1 MAAYTQFGYGT
12 YPSANQLL
20 GSGVGGGGGSNIGQ
34 TSSIMSHNAPSPL
47 SGGSHENSLSPSGG
61 SSSSS
66 TSSAA
71 NGPLSPGAMSQT
83 STNNAGS
90 VPPQSAAGSALT
102 VASGN
107 NADASQASG
116 NLTITTGSSM
126 IGGANS
132 TGGCC
137 ENGRPIM
144 TDPVSGQTVCSCQYD
159 SARLALSSYSRMPA
173 AGVGVYGTAYPST
186 EQNPYPSIGVD
197 SSAFYTPLGNP
208 YSLKESTSGSDMSAA
223 AAWSTAGLQ
232 PTTGY
237 YSYDPTFAY
246 GYGASYD
253 LASRRK
259 NATRESTATLKAW
272 LNEHKK
278 NPYPTKGEKIMLAI
292 ITKMT
297 LTQVSTWFANARRR
311 LKKENKMTWEPKN
324 RTEDDDDDA
333 MLSDDEKE
341 MEKSDMNKLTGGS
354 NSGSGSMYGQQLLKE
369 HEPHKGN
376 DHHSSNVKL
385 TDLKHDDEEDRKP
398 ENLTAARQLENYNTA
413 SLYGG
418 GGGGGAGAPSGHHP
432 NAYHPYQ
439 SHNPSHPSQSLY
451 YQQQHHHQQQ
461 QHQLLQQQGS
471 LGGYGGRDECGIP
484 IPATKPKIWSVAD
497 TVANKTPPPSLVG
510 AAAAAAY
517 MNNGQTPQQQ
527 AMAPQSAASSAA
539 AAAYYSNNLAMNNQ
553 LANNSPLS
561 MMSNYVNASP
571 YSRLPVTAGYGGGP
585 SGGGNYPQ
593 MNTSISPAT
602 SNMMHMTA
610 GNQHQH
616 QHQYSSSGSSNHHHH
631 HHQQQQ
637 GRLGFPE
644 IQPDTPPQTPPN
656 MKHAINSNGSN
667 SGGLMGNTPPSS
679 LAYISGGGSSSLNT
693 SYGSDGSTSS
703 RTGLEMQ

>member
-1 MAAYTQFGYGT
+1 MAAYTQFGYGS

-20 GSGVGGGGGSNIGQ
+20 GGNVSQ
-34 TSSIMSHNAPSPL
+34 TSAALLSTHNAPSPL
-47 SGGSHENSLSPSGG
+47 SGTHENSLSPSGNSSA

-66 TSSAA
+66 VSSSGGGTT

-83 STNNAGS
+83 STNNTSANAAATNTTNASLVNGPEGS
-90 VPPQSAAGSALT
+90 SSAAAATSASSALAT
-102 VASGN
+102 AAGAATPTNHSSG
-107 NADASQASG
+107 G
-116 NLTITTGSSM
+116 
-126 IGGANS
+126 
-132 TGGCC
+132 GGCC

-159 SARLALSSYSRMPA
+159 SARLALSNYSRMPS

-197 SSAFYTPLGNP
+197 SSAFYTPLSNP
-208 YSLKESTSGSDMSAA
+208 YSLKESTTGSDMS
-223 AAWSTAGLQ
+223 AWSTAGLQ

-253 LASRRK
+253 LAARRK

-341 MEKSDMNKLTGGS
+341 MDKNDKIMTPGGPS
-354 NSGSGSMYGQQLLKE
+354 SVGGNMYGQQMLKE
-369 HEPHKGN
+369 HDQLKN
-376 DHHSSNVKL
+376 NHHNIKH
-385 TDLKHDDEEDRKP
+385 DLKDDEEDRKP
-398 ENLTAARQLENYNTA
+398 ENLTNPRQLENYNTA
-413 SLYGG
+413 SLYGT
-418 GGGGGAGAPSGHHP
+418 STGHHA
-432 NAYHPYQ
+432 NSYHPYQ
-439 SHNPSHPSQSLY
+439 SQQQTQQQQHSQHHSQSLY
-451 YQQQHHHQQQ
+451 YQQQQQQ
-461 QHQLLQQQGS
+461 QQQGYLAQTNSS
-471 LGGYGGRDECGIP
+471 LRDECGIP

-497 TVANKTPPPSLVG
+497 TVANKTPPPSHHST
-510 AAAAAAY
+510 Y
-517 MNNGQTPQQQ
+517 MSNSQQQ
-527 AMAPQSAASSAA
+527 QLAAQS
-539 AAAYYSNNLAMNNQ
+539 YYANNLQINNH

-561 MMSNYVNASP
+561 MMSSYVNAAASP
-571 YSRLPVTAGYGGGP
+571 YSRLTSSSYPAANNYANS
-585 SGGGNYPQ
+585 SGQ
-593 MNTSISPAT
+593 MNNNSSSNTST
-602 SNMMHMTA
+602 NMMHMTQQYA
-610 GNQHQH
+610 AQNLHNQQ
-616 QHQYSSSGSSNHHHH
+616 QQQQQ
-631 HHQQQQ
+631 QQQQ

-656 MKHAINSNGSN
+656 MKHSQTSMHP
-667 SGGLMGNTPPSS
+667 LMGNSS
-679 LAYISGGGSSSLNT
+679 GSSQTLPYGGNSNVLNT
-693 SYGSDGSTSS
+693 SYGSDVSSHTSRS
-703 RTGLEMQ
+703 GLEMQ